1 MFEVEGK
8 ENSWFS
14 RRQVIK
20 CFVIPLSSKRQKH
33 DPKEIVCFTPAGSQI
48 GSGFKEHDLITCES
62 KVQVVVSQGVTEFC
76 SPQGVSDF

>member
-20 CFVIPLSSKRQKH
+20 CFVIPLSSKRQKT
-33 DPKEIVCFTPAGSQI
+33 PKEIVCFTPAGSQI

-62 KVQVVVSQGVTEFC
+62 KVQVVFQGVTEFC